1 MSLFEYLK
9 LYFTV
14 KADCKRKYQREFK
27 ARMRE
32 LLDAYRL
39 QG

>member
-9 LYFTV
+9 LYFAV
-14 KADCKRKYQREFK
+14 KTDCKMRYKREFK

-32 LLDAYRL
+32 LLKAYRL